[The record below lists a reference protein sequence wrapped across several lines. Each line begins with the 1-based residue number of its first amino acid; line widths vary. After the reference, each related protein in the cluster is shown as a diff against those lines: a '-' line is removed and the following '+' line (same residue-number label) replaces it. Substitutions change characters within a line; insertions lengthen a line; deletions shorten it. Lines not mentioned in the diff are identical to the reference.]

1 MLTIVYGLASALV
14 WGAGDFTGGIVSRK
28 TDAPRAVL
36 FGGGAGL
43 FYLLVA
49 AILTDAPRPDLPAL
63 LWSAAAGAVG
73 MTGLLLLYHAFAVG
87 QISLAAP
94 ISALL
99 SAALPIVVGLWWEGL
114 PELPNLAGFGL
125 ALAAIWLI
133 SSHGSA
139 KQNKQVRWRDLGPAF
154 LSGIFF
160 GLYFIFMERGSQQ
173 TALWPMVTS
182 RAAGILVVLTYMSFA
197 HRPFLPPR
205 SVWPLIALNGLLDV
219 TGNGLYVL
227 AAQVGRLDIAAVLGS
242 LYPAST
248 VFLARLFLHE
258 RLTPAQARGVFL
270 AFLAIVLMT
279 I

>member
-1 MLTIVYGLASALV
+1 MLAIFYGLASALV
-14 WGAGDFTGGIVSRK
+14 WGAGDFTGGMVSRK
-28 TDAPRAVL
+28 ADAPRAVL

-43 FYLLVA
+43 FYLLMA
-49 AILTDAPRPDLPAL
+49 AL
-63 LWSAAAGAVG
+63 LTGAPQPNLPSLAWSAAAGAVG
-73 MTGLLLLYHAFAVG
+73 MTGLLMLYHSFAIG

-99 SAALPIVVGLWWEGL
+99 SAALPIVVGFWLEGA
-114 PELPNLAGFGL
+114 PAAVNWVGFAL

-133 SSHGSA
+133 SGGGRPAPEDHL
-139 KQNKQVRWRDLGPAF
+139 RWRNLWPAF

-160 GLYFIFMERGSQQ
+160 GLYFIFMERGSQE

-182 RAAGILVVLTYMSFA
+182 RTAGILVVVTYMLVNS
-197 HRPFLPPR
+197 HPLTLPR
-205 SVWPLIALNGLLDV
+205 TVLPLVALNGLLDV
-219 TGNGLYVL
+219 SGNGLYVL
-227 AAQVGRLDIAAVLGS
+227 AAQVGRLDVAAVLGS

-248 VFLARLFLHE
+248 VFLARLLLHE
-258 RLTPAQARGVFL
+258 RLAPGQVRGVVL